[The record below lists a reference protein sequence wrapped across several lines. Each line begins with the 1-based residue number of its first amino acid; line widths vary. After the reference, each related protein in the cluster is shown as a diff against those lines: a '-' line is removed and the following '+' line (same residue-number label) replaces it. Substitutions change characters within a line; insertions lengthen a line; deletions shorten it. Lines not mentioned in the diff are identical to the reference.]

1 MSSSRAKVVAAVEPL
16 VIQAGY
22 DLEDLVV
29 TSAGRR
35 RLVRIVVDRDGGVT
49 LDDTAALSRTVSLA
63 LDDQSDLFGDAPFV
77 LEVTSPG
84 VDRPLTAERHWRR
97 NLGRLVKVERSE
109 PGTPPVVGRIIAV
122 EPSRVTVETEDGALE
137 LALSEVTRAVVQ
149 VELNRRADGA
159 ADRADEVEVAD
170 DVAADDA
177 NDN

>member
-16 VIQAGY
+16 VTRAGY

-29 TSAGRR
+29 SAAGRR

-49 LDDTAALSRTVSLA
+49 LDDTAALSREVSQA
-63 LDDQSDLFGDAPFV
+63 LDEQPDLFGDSPFV

-97 NLGRLVKVERSE
+97 NLGRLVKVEPSA
-109 PGTPPVVGRIIAV
+109 PGEAAVIGRIIGV
-122 EPSRVTVETEDGALE
+122 EPSRITVETEAGAVE
-137 LALSEVTRAVVQ
+137 FAPETIARAVVQ
-149 VELNRRADGA
+149 VELNRRADA
-159 ADRADEVEVAD
+159 MDADEPHD
-170 DVAADDA
+170 DVPDDDP